1 MILSMGHIILYL
13 PTLYCVHTDALQD
26 MKVDLIFNIYLCSTY
41 HFTLLYSSPKNRIE
55 KPHRLQQQKCFLFAT

>member
-26 MKVDLIFNIYLCSTY
+26 MKVDLIFNIYVC
-41 HFTLLYSSPKNRIE
+41 PKNRIE
-55 KPHRLQQQKCFLFAT
+55 